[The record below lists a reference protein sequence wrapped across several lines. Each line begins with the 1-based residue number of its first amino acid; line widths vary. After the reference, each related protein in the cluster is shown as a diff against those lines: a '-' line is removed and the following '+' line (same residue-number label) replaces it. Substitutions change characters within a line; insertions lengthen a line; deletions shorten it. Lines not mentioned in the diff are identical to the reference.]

1 MDDLRTKLEDV
12 RERIA
17 HYTQLLEERA
27 AAAEASRGLL
37 DQGSTYPRRRNEIE
51 SELLAAEMDLRWIR
65 PDLAALVS
73 RERILEADFGELLA
87 HTVELAAVEKARA
100 AKAAQARR
108 AKPADV
114 ENESADAS
122 EEDPATAGT

>member
-37 DQGSTYPRRRNEIE
+37 DQDSTYPRRRNEIE

-65 PDLAALVS
+65 PDFAALVS
-73 RERILEADFGELLA
+73 RERILEADLGELLA

-100 AKAAQARR
+100 AKAAKAKRR
-108 AKPADV
+108 MSTTHRGPA
-114 ENESADAS
+114 NADEA
-122 EEDPATAGT
+122 AT